1 MNKMATIPRDGF
13 DESLDNSRTI
23 QGTLLKCIDGAW
35 QDRDGV
41 TPPSKLLVLGV
52 TAIVQRWQDQQPVET
67 IVRKPDKP
75 LPGVKELNAKIPES
89 EWEKSQIDGKPRPPW
104 QHQEVVYL
112 LDPASAEKFTF
123 ASGTVGAHI
132 AVERLRDRVIWM
144 RQLRG
149 ENVVPVVE
157 LANKPMKIKVGG
169 KKLRPEF
176 LIVGWSVLGVGLTSD
191 ATPQIEH
198 APPRGIQPI
207 EPPTISEELN
217 DKIGF

>member
-1 MNKMATIPRDGF
+1 M
-13 DESLDNSRTI
+13 
-23 QGTLLKCIDGAW
+23 
-35 QDRDGV
+35 
-41 TPPSKLLVLGV
+41 LGV

-198 APPRGIQPI
+198 APLAVSSRSSRLRFPKNSTTRLDFETALAGRSRLAAPLVFV
-207 EPPTISEELN
+207 ET
-217 DKIGF
+217 